1 MQKNKMPRGHIA
13 HLDVYLKLEA
23 NLLYVINIT
32 YMYTSIA
39 NLEEQTLN
47 FKISPYINIMPKI
60 LDEKQKI
67 SFIKKISKLKT
78 TEKIWS
84 KRLSILNIYLKVS
97 GMFLNYPTGHE
108 FWWILSTYGQLV
120 LEENRIIYILHQKV
134 AIRFFL

>member
-1 MQKNKMPRGHIA
+1 MPRGHIA

-32 YMYTSIA
+32 YTSID

-67 SFIKKISKLKT
+67 SFIKKNIEIKNNRKNLV
-78 TEKIWS
+78 

-97 GMFLNYPTGHE
+97 DMFLNYPTGHE

-120 LEENRIIYILHQKV
+120 LEENRIIYIFHQKV